1 MIEATGLT
9 RRYGS
14 VTALAGVSF
23 RVETGQIAG
32 LLGPNGA
39 GKSTVMKI
47 LTGSLAASGG
57 GAMVAGRD
65 LAREPLAARRAVGF
79 MPEHVA
85 LPGDQSVWST
95 LEFVA
100 DLKGVPRDG
109 RTARLETLLE
119 QTGLKDVR
127 HRLSGRLSHG
137 FRKRLGLAQALV
149 GDPPVL
155 VLDEPTSGLDP
166 NQIVG
171 IRELIRGFRGQRTVL
186 MSSHILSEVAALCER
201 VVILD
206 RGRVVGE
213 RSGEGLGDG
222 DAAAAGATART
233 IVLSWDGDRAQVAA
247 ALARV
252 AGVDDVVI
260 TATGAE
266 VSIAGNAVE
275 IRPRLVESVLRAGGQ
290 LQNIH
295 DKGPSLEDLFLSLT
309 GAKGPV
315 PDQAPDALPD
325 GARGEP
331 PADEAPT
338 DEAPTDEPCTDQ
350 PPAHDAPD
358 GSRPS

>member
-1 MIEATGLT
+1 MIEAQGLT
-9 RRYGS
+9 RRYGA

-57 GAMVAGRD
+57 SCMVAGRD
-65 LAREPLAARRAVGF
+65 LANEPLAARRAVGF

-85 LPGDQSVWST
+85 LPGDESVWSM

-109 RTARLETLLE
+109 RTARLEELLE
-119 QTGLKDVR
+119 QTGLQDVR

-171 IRELIRGFRGQRTVL
+171 IRELIRGMRGQRTVL
-186 MSSHILSEVAALCER
+186 MSSHILSEVSALCER

-206 RGRVVGE
+206 RGRVVAE
-213 RSGEGLGDG
+213 RSGDGLGDG
-222 DAAAAGATART
+222 DGAGASARKV
-233 IVLSWDGDRAQVAA
+233 VLSWDGDRALVAA

-252 AGVDDVVI
+252 AGVDEVVI
-260 TATGAE
+260 TETGAE

-275 IRPRLVESVLRAGGQ
+275 IRPRLVESVIQAGGH

-309 GAKGPV
+309 GAKGQAATSAATATPPAMDETARTPNGDGPV
-315 PDQAPDALPD
+315 DD
-325 GARGEP
+325 RGEE
-331 PADEAPT
+331 PA
-338 DEAPTDEPCTDQ
+338 
-350 PPAHDAPD
+350 
-358 GSRPS
+358 

>member
-1 MIEATGLT
+1 MIEAKGLI
-9 RRYGS
+9 RRYGA

-23 RVETGQIAG
+23 RVEAGQIAG

-57 GAMVAGRD
+57 SAVVAGRD
-65 LAREPLAARRAVGF
+65 LANEPLAARRAVGF

-85 LPGDQSVWST
+85 LPGDESVWSM

-109 RTARLETLLE
+109 RTARLEQLLE
-119 QTGLKDVR
+119 QTGLQDAR

-171 IRELIRGFRGQRTVL
+171 IRELIRGMRGQRTVL
-186 MSSHILSEVAALCER
+186 MSSHILSEVSALCER

-206 RGRVVGE
+206 RGSVVAE
-213 RSGEGLGDG
+213 RSGDGLGDG
-222 DAAAAGATART
+222 DGAGASARKV
-233 IVLSWDGDRAQVAA
+233 VLSWDGDRALVAA

-252 AGVDDVVI
+252 AGVDDVVL
-260 TATGAE
+260 TETGAE

-275 IRPRLVESVLRAGGQ
+275 IRPRLVESVIQAGGQ

-309 GAKGPV
+309 GAKG
-315 PDQAPDALPD
+315 QAA
-325 GARGEP
+325 A
-331 PADEAPT
+331 PAAPATAAAT
-338 DEAPTDEPCTDQ
+338 DEAARRVNADG
-350 PPAHDAPD
+350 PADDRGEDPA
-358 GSRPS
+358 

>member
-1 MIEATGLT
+1 MIEVKGLT
-9 RRYGS
+9 RRYGA

-23 RVETGQIAG
+23 RVESGQIAG

-57 GAMVAGRD
+57 SAMVAGRD
-65 LAREPLAARRAVGF
+65 LASEPLAARRAVGF

-85 LPGDQSVWST
+85 LPGDESVWSM

-109 RTARLETLLE
+109 RVARLEELLV
-119 QTGLKDVR
+119 QTGLQDVR

-171 IRELIRGFRGQRTVL
+171 IRELIRGMRGQRTVL
-186 MSSHILSEVAALCER
+186 MSSHILSEVSALCER

-206 RGRVVGE
+206 RGCVVAE
-213 RSGEGLGDG
+213 RSGDGLGDG
-222 DAAAAGATART
+222 AAAGASARKV
-233 IVLSWDGDRAQVAA
+233 VLSWDGDRALVAA

-260 TATGAE
+260 TETGAE

-275 IRPRLVESVLRAGGQ
+275 IRPRLVESVLQAGGQ

-309 GAKGPV
+309 GAKGHAS
-315 PDQAPDALPD
+315 APAAPAAAPADTVAEAPAD
-325 GARGEP
+325 GPADDRGED
-331 PADEAPT
+331 PA
-338 DEAPTDEPCTDQ
+338 
-350 PPAHDAPD
+350 
-358 GSRPS
+358 

>member
-9 RRYGS
+9 RRYGA
-14 VTALAGVSF
+14 VTALDGVSF

-57 GAMVAGRD
+57 SAVVAGRD
-65 LAREPLAARRAVGF
+65 LVKEPLAARRAVGF

-100 DLKGVPRDG
+100 DLKGVPREG

-119 QTGLKDVR
+119 QTGLMDVR

-149 GDPPVL
+149 GDPPVI

-171 IRELIRGFRGQRTVL
+171 IRELIRGFRGERTVL

-206 RGRVVGE
+206 RGRVVAE
-213 RSGEGLGDG
+213 RSGEGLGEG
-222 DAAAAGATART
+222 DASVAGAGARKV
-233 IVLSWDGDRAQVAA
+233 VLSWDGDRALVAA

-252 AGVDDVVI
+252 TGVDDVVI
-260 TATGAE
+260 TETGAE

-275 IRPRLVESVLRAGGQ
+275 IRPRLVESVLQAGGQ

-309 GAKGPV
+309 GAKGQTASSPAAADRDTGAG
-315 PDQAPDALPD
+315 PQGGTAAAADDDDDA
-325 GARGEP
+325 GGR
-331 PADEAPT
+331 PA
-338 DEAPTDEPCTDQ
+338 
-350 PPAHDAPD
+350 
-358 GSRPS
+358 

>member
-1 MIEATGLT
+1 MIEAQGLT
-9 RRYGS
+9 RRYGA

-57 GAMVAGRD
+57 SAMVAGRD
-65 LAREPLAARRAVGF
+65 LANEPLAARRAVGF

-85 LPGDQSVWST
+85 LPGDESVWSM

-109 RTARLETLLE
+109 RTARLEELLE
-119 QTGLKDVR
+119 QTGLQDVR

-171 IRELIRGFRGQRTVL
+171 IRELIRGMRGQRTVL
-186 MSSHILSEVAALCER
+186 MSSHILSEVSALCER

-206 RGRVVGE
+206 RGRVVAE
-213 RSGEGLGDG
+213 RSGDGLGDG
-222 DAAAAGATART
+222 DGAGASART
-233 IVLSWDGDRAQVAA
+233 VVLSWDGDRALVAA

-260 TATGAE
+260 TETGAE

-275 IRPRLVESVLRAGGQ
+275 IRPRLVESVIQAGGQ

-309 GAKGPV
+309 GAKGQAGATGQPAATPATDETARHANDGGPV
-315 PDQAPDALPD
+315 DD
-325 GARGEP
+325 RGED
-331 PADEAPT
+331 PA
-338 DEAPTDEPCTDQ
+338 
-350 PPAHDAPD
+350 
-358 GSRPS
+358 

>member
-1 MIEATGLT
+1 MIEASGLT
-9 RRYGS
+9 RRYGA

-23 RVETGQIAG
+23 RVEAGQIAG

-57 GAMVAGRD
+57 SAVVAGRD
-65 LAREPLAARRAVGF
+65 LVREPLAARRAVGF

-85 LPGDQSVWST
+85 LPGDESVWSMLT
-95 LEFVA
+95 FVA
-100 DLKGVPRDG
+100 DIKGVPREG
-109 RTARLETLLE
+109 RTARLERIVE
-119 QTGLKDVR
+119 QTGLQDVR

-137 FRKRLGLAQALV
+137 YRKRLGLAQALV

-171 IRELIRGFRGQRTVL
+171 IRELIRSFRGQRTVL
-186 MSSHILSEVAALCER
+186 MSSHILTEVSALCER

-206 RGRVVGE
+206 RGSVVAE
-213 RSGEGLGDG
+213 RSGEGLGSLDG
-222 DAAAAGATART
+222 AGAAART
-233 IVLSWDGDRAQVAA
+233 VVLSWDGDRAQVAA

-260 TATGAE
+260 TESGAE

-275 IRPRLVESVLRAGGQ
+275 IRPRLVESVLQAGGQ

-309 GAKGPV
+309 GAKGATS
-315 PDQAPDALPD
+315 APAAADADADTD
-325 GARGEP
+325 GD
-331 PADEAPT
+331 ADTGAE
-338 DEAPTDEPCTDQ
+338 
-350 PPAHDAPD
+350 D
-358 GSRPS
+358 GKDGR